1 MPKAPQKQREEARK
15 LFLTGTMISNAEI
28 AVHLQLKPH
37 TVGAWRREE
46 DWDGLRRK
54 IDRRAAE
61 LLVEKI
67 ATDRSNLNEQHFKL
81 WGLVLSDLLNAIKD
95 GRADAAIRTLEKVAA
110 VIERAQKGQRLARG
124 LATDG
129 ETEEKIRAEAQA
141 EIRHLIDVFI
151 DAVKENVPHEA
162 ARERIRQAIFAT
174 VPEEEGQR
182 AGDAGDEGHL

>member
-1 MPKAPQKQREEARK
+1 MPKAPTKQREEARK
-15 LFLTGTMISNAEI
+15 LFLTGAMISNAEI
-28 AVHLQLKPH
+28 ATQLQLKPH

-67 ATDRSNLNEQHFKL
+67 ATDRSNLNENHFKL
-81 WGLVLSDLLNAIKD
+81 WGLVLSDLLNAIKE

-162 ARERIRQAIFAT
+162 ARERIRQAIFSS
-174 VPEEEGQR
+174 VPQEEGER
-182 AGDAGDEGHL
+182 AGDAGDEGDV

>member
-1 MPKAPQKQREEARK
+1 MPKAPQKQREEARRF
-15 LFLTGTMISNAEI
+15 FLTGAMVSNAEI
-28 AVHLQLKPH
+28 AAQLKLKPH
-37 TVGAWRREE
+37 TIGAWRREE

-67 ATDRSNLNEQHFKL
+67 ATDRSTLNEQHFKL
-81 WGLVLSDLLNAIKD
+81 WGLVLSDLLNAIKE
-95 GRADAAIRTLEKVAA
+95 GGADAAIRTLEKVAA

-129 ETEEKIRAEAQA
+129 DTEEKIRAEAQA

-151 DAVKENVPHEA
+151 DAVKENVPHED
-162 ARERIRQAIFAT
+162 ARERIRQAIFLA
-174 VPEEEGQR
+174 VPEEEGER
-182 AGDAGDEGHL
+182 ARNPDDPVN